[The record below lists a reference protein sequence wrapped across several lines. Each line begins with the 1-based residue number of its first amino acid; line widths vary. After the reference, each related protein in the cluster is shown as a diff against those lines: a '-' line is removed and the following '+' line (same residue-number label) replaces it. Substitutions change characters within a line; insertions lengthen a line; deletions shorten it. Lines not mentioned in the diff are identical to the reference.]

1 MKNLYFKLLLVVL
14 TTTTSVFAQKFSTF
28 KPEMV
33 YVEGGTFTM
42 GSSKKDPKA
51 EKDEFDAREVTVSS
65 FDMSKFEVTVYEWS
79 NFIKENK
86 NMKMPPAQKWG
97 LNNDFPIT
105 NVTWEDA
112 IWFCNWLSKKN
123 FLEPVYSIKN
133 GQIHCDFDK
142 SGFRLP
148 TEAEWEFAAKGGN
161 LSKGTIYSGNNN
173 LDITAWYG
181 KNSNKSPKT
190 VGTKIPNELGLYD
203 MTGNVWEWCW
213 DNYNEYYY
221 SYGESV
227 NPTGPEKGLNRSL
240 RGGSWDTMDP
250 YLRIANRSNVNQ
262 KDSNGYYG
270 VRVVKKARK

>member
-1 MKNLYFKLLLVVL
+1 MKNLYLKLLLIAL
-14 TTTTSVFAQKFSTF
+14 TATNSVFAQKFSTF

-33 YVEGGTFTM
+33 LVEGGTFIM
-42 GSSKKDPKA
+42 GSDKKNPKA

-65 FDMSKFEVTVYEWS
+65 FEMSKFEVTVYEWS

-86 NMKMPPAQKWG
+86 MKMPPAQKWG
-97 LNNDFPIT
+97 LNDDFPIT

-112 IWFCNWLSKKN
+112 VWFCNWLSKKN

-133 GQIHCDFDK
+133 GQIYCDFDK
-142 SGFRLP
+142 NGYRLP
-148 TEAEWEFAAKGGN
+148 TEAEWEYAAKGGN
-161 LSKGTIYSGNNN
+161 KSKGTTYSGNNN
-173 LDITAWYG
+173 LEILAWYG

-190 VGTKIPNELGLYD
+190 VGTKIPNELGIYD

-213 DNYNEYYY
+213 DYYNEYYY
-221 SYGESV
+221 SYGDSN
-227 NPTGPEKGLNRSL
+227 NPRGPEKGLNRSL

-250 YLRIANRSNVNQ
+250 YLRIANRSSVNQ

-270 VRVVKKARK
+270 VRVVKNAKK